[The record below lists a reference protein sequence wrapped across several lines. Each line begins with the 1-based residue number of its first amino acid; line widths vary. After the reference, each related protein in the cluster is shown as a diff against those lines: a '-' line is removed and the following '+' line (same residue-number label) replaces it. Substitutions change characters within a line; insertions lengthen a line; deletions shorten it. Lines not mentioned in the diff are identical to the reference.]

1 MNLSLE
7 DNMTKLVLLVVVGVV
22 CLLVINMK
30 QKQLGKNV
38 SVLLSVLV
46 IGVCGY
52 FGYVVLNEPEPVHV
66 EENVFNELQSPI
78 VENFQNNEV
87 VDDAEEDGQEVEQEV
102 EEEVESNNENVNAAV
117 NVNNAPSNNNLN
129 SSDLLPGAENANNAL
144 NKNAPF
150 TPGSVLNSSLLS
162 AGHLIGV
169 NTQGCSMRNANRGL
183 RSEPPNPQT
192 QVSPWL
198 QTTICP
204 DLYRKP
210 LDGEICD

>member
-38 SVLLSVLV
+38 SVLLSVVV
-46 IGVCGY
+46 IAVCGY
-52 FGYVVLNEPEPVHV
+52 FGYMVLNEPEPV
-66 EENVFNELQSPI
+66 EENVFNELQQPMM
-78 VENFQNNEV
+78 ENFQADVEP
-87 VDDAEEDGQEVEQEV
+87 AEEVFEDV
-102 EEEVESNNENVNAAV
+102 EEEEPVEEVVNNNANTNVEVNANAV
-117 NVNNAPSNNNLN
+117 ANNTLN
-129 SSDLLPGAENANNAL
+129 SSDLLPSSENANNAF
-144 NKNAPF
+144 NIN
-150 TPGSVLNSSLLS
+150 TPNNSGSVITGSLLN
-162 AGHLIGV
+162 AGHFIGV

-210 LDGEICD
+210 LDGEVCDQ

>member
-38 SVLLSVLV
+38 SILLSVVV

-52 FGYVVLNEPEPVHV
+52 FGYMVLNEPEPV
-66 EENVFNELQSPI
+66 EENVFNELQQPLY
-78 VENFQNNEV
+78 ENFQNETT
-87 VDDAEEDGQEVEQEV
+87 EVEPA
-102 EEEVESNNENVNAAV
+102 EEVEDVEEAAEATENANVNATN
-117 NVNNAPSNNNLN
+117 NVNANEEGSNTLNSTELMPSAESSNNVF
-129 SSDLLPGAENANNAL
+129 
-144 NKNAPF
+144 NKNMPHNF
-150 TPGSVLNSSLLS
+150 GSVITHALLN
-162 AGHLIGV
+162 AGHFLGI

-183 RSEPPNPQT
+183 RSEPPNPQV

-210 LDGEICD
+210 LDGEICEK